1 MISMEKDM
9 EILTLENIASYCGG
23 NIVNGDGFDAK
34 ITGAAIDSRKV
45 EKGFIFFA
53 YKGEKSDG
61 HDYIA
66 KAFEQGAAIVVC
78 ERVPEGVTGTCVVVP
93 DTVKALKDI
102 ARSYR
107 EKLDIKVVG
116 VTGSVGKTTT
126 KEFIASVLSQKYNVF
141 RTDKNQNNLIGL
153 PLSILNISE
162 NNEVAVLEMGIS
174 EFGEM
179 RELSS
184 MAKPDICVIT
194 NISACHLES
203 LGSLDGVFKAK
214 TEIFEHMNPEGSVVV
229 CGDDERLKNIN
240 DVNGKKP
247 VTYGLDENNDVHA
260 IKVLNRGLWGSE
272 CTIDNGEGMFT
283 ASVPLPGKHMVIN
296 ALCASAVG
304 RLLEVSPEQIGFGIS
319 CVKALDGRNNII
331 QKNGITIIDDC
342 YNASPESMKQSL
354 ELLTEAV
361 TPTVAILG
369 DMFEQ
374 GENEDKSH
382 EEVGEFAVEKNIGT
396 IVCVGTRSKKMYD
409 KAMMQAA
416 LKENIDVLYF
426 ATVDEAIAS
435 LGDYIKKNDTVL
447 LKASNGMNFKRIL
460 EAMTSEDNKDMF
472 KERTEG
478 EQEQSDNTQA
488 SKDAYNDT
496 VKADSLSSASKADS
510 SSFSGSNQSETAA
523 SGTADNYSSSTQA
536 EENKKVKK
544 EKKVKTS
551 DDQEK
556 AGARRQLIIIA
567 SAVLVVL
574 IGIGATIG
582 IIKYRQYKEA
592 TQGHIVFYSSN
603 GYCTKGML
611 ENNVIGSEGNPGKVV
626 WADEDTDE
634 FGFNYD
640 GAYIYYI
647 TRVDSKGNELVRCKK
662 NGKKSEV
669 LSDCVASYDVIKKG
683 EVLYLSDGNLYL
695 AKGKKSE
702 TNLIAEGVSEY
713 FLNKK
718 KTKVMYRTYS
728 NDVNIVGLKKG
739 QVAENIQKDVTVL
752 EYTTDNFS
760 ELLYR
765 KNDGLYIAKKGKDGK
780 SISPD
785 ARELFIADNEKKIK
799 LYFKDGDNKLW
810 YYESGNKSASQIKEE
825 YVDVLAK
832 EFNIPA
838 LILLKEDYSLVLLAG
853 KKTYNLD
860 TAVGALPLGVDKKAG
875 KIYYTDSAFGSGNT
889 SLYSVS
895 YKGMFKKGKTKVEST
910 NVASVEYTDNKH
922 VFVTKLSGDG
932 THDLYDNEALVAR
945 NIQEGSLMKTKY
957 GDNFVFAYQVK
968 DADGFYKIVIY
979 DGKNIK
985 DVGSSVD
992 LKYVPLSKRKIYFMS
1007 KGATMFDI
1015 KYYNGKKVST
1025 YIENINNFIY
1035 AH

>member
-1 MISMEKDM
+1 M

-66 KAFEQGAAIVVC
+66 KAFELGAAIVVC
-78 ERVPEGVTGTCVVVP
+78 ERVPEGVTGTCIVVP
-93 DTVKALKDI
+93 DTIKALKDI

-107 EKLDIKVVG
+107 EQLGIKVVG

-304 RLLEVSPEQIGFGIS
+304 RLLDVSPEQIGFGIS
-319 CVKALDGRNNII
+319 CVKALDGRNNIM

-409 KAMMQAA
+409 KAMMQAS
-416 LKENIDVLYF
+416 LKENIEVLYF
-426 ATVDEAIAS
+426 ATVDEAIAA
-435 LGDYIKKNDTVL
+435 LGDFIKKDDTVL
-447 LKASNGMNFKRIL
+447 LKASNGMNFKKIL
-460 EAMTSEDNKDMF
+460 EALTSEDNKDMF
-472 KERTEG
+472 KERTAE
-478 EQEQSDNTQA
+478 EQAASNSAQA
-488 SKDAYNDT
+488 STSSYTDT
-496 VKADSLSSASKADS
+496 VKSDVTTDSSVKTDATSFAGTTQSEASISSSADVTSNAVKGTDSKKS
-510 SSFSGSNQSETAA
+510 
-523 SGTADNYSSSTQA
+523 
-536 EENKKVKK
+536 KK
-544 EKKVKTS
+544 EKKAKTS
-551 DDQEK
+551 DEK
-556 AGARRQLIIIA
+556 EKSDSRIQLIVIVSIVLVAIIA
-567 SAVLVVL
+567 IAS
-574 IGIGATIG
+574 TIG
-582 IIKYRQYKEA
+582 IIKYNQYKEA
-592 TQGHIVFYSSN
+592 TQGHIVFSASN
-603 GYCTKGML
+603 GYCTKGTF
-611 ENNVIGSEGNPGKVV
+611 ENNIIGKDGDPGKIV
-626 WADEDTDE
+626 WADEDVDE

-647 TRVDSKGNELVRCKK
+647 TRVDGKGNELVRCKK

-683 EVLYLSDGNLYL
+683 EVLYLADGNLYL
-695 AKGKKSE
+695 AKGKKNE

-728 NDVNIVGLKKG
+728 NEVNVVGLKKG
-739 QVAENIQKDVTVL
+739 QVAENIQKDVTIL
-752 EYTTDNFS
+752 EYTTPNFS
-760 ELLYR
+760 EILYR
-765 KNDGLYIAKKGKDGK
+765 KNDGLYFAKKNKEGKLV
-780 SISPD
+780 SPD
-785 ARELFIADNEKKIK
+785 AGELFIGTEEKKIK
-799 LYFKDGDNKLW
+799 LYFKDGNNKLW
-810 YYESGNKSASQIKEE
+810 YYESGNKTAYQIKEE
-825 YVDVLAK
+825 YVDILAR
-832 EFNIPA
+832 EYSLPA
-838 LILLKEDYSLVLLAG
+838 LVLLKKDNSLALLSG
-853 KKTYNLD
+853 KKTYDLD
-860 TAVGALPLGVDKKAG
+860 TSMGAFVLGVDKKAG

-889 SLYSVS
+889 SLYSVT
-895 YKGMFKKGKTKVEST
+895 YKGTFKKGKTKVEST

-932 THDLYDNEALVAR
+932 THDLYENEALVAR
-945 NIQEGSLMKTKY
+945 NVQEGSLKKTVY
-957 GDNFVFAYQVK
+957 GDGFVFAYQVK
-968 DADGFYKIVIY
+968 DDEGFYKIVIY

-985 DVGSSVD
+985 DVGSCVD
-992 LKYVPLSKRKIYFMS
+992 LKYVPLSKKKIYFMS
-1007 KGATMFDI
+1007 KGDTMFDVRL
-1015 KYYNGKKVST
+1015 YNGKKVST
-1025 YIENINNFIY
+1025 YVENINNFIY

>member
-1 MISMEKDM
+1 M

-23 NIVNGDGFDAK
+23 NIVNGDGFNAK

-66 KAFEQGAAIVVC
+66 KAFELGAAIVVC
-78 ERVPEGVTGTCVVVP
+78 ERVPEGVTGTCIVVP
-93 DTVKALKDI
+93 DTIRALKDI

-107 EKLDIKVVG
+107 EQLGIKVVG

-272 CTIDNGEGMFT
+272 CTIDNGEGLFT

-319 CVKALDGRNNII
+319 CVKALDGRNNIM

-409 KAMMQAA
+409 KAMMQAS
-416 LKENIDVLYF
+416 LKENIEVLYF
-426 ATVDEAIAS
+426 ATVDEAIAA
-435 LGDYIKKNDTVL
+435 LGDFIKKDDTVL

-460 EAMTSEDNKDMF
+460 EALTGEDNKDMF
-472 KERTEG
+472 KERTAE
-478 EQEQSDNTQA
+478 EQAAVNSAQA
-488 SKDAYNDT
+488 STSSYTDT
-496 VKADSLSSASKADS
+496 VKSDVTTDSSAKTDAT
-510 SSFSGSNQSETAA
+510 SFAGTTQREA
-523 SGTADNYSSSTQA
+523 SVSSTTDYNA
-536 EENKKVKK
+536 NATATTDSKKSKK

-551 DDQEK
+551 DEK
-556 AGARRQLIIIA
+556 EKSDSRIQLIVIVSIVLVAIIA
-567 SAVLVVL
+567 IAS
-574 IGIGATIG
+574 TIG
-582 IIKYRQYKEA
+582 IIKYNQYKEA
-592 TQGHIVFYSSN
+592 TQGHIVFTNSGN
-603 GYCTKGML
+603 FCTKGAF
-611 ENNVIGSEGNPGKVV
+611 ENNVIGKDGDPGKIV
-626 WADEDTDE
+626 WADEDTDDL
-634 FGFNYD
+634 GFNYD
-640 GAYIYYI
+640 GQYIYYI
-647 TRVDSKGNELVRCKK
+647 TQVNGQGNELVRCKK

-669 LSDCVASYDVIKKG
+669 LSDNVVSYDVIKKG
-683 EVLYLSDGNLYL
+683 EVIYLANGNLYL
-695 AKGKKSE
+695 AKGKKNE

-718 KTKVMYRTYS
+718 KNKVMYRAYTNEVYT
-728 NDVNIVGLKKG
+728 VGLKKG
-739 QVAENIQKDVTVL
+739 QVAESIQKDVSKL

-765 KNDGLYIAKKGKDGK
+765 KNDGLYISKKGKDGK

-785 ARELFIADNEKKIK
+785 ARELFIAENEKKIK

-825 YVDVLAK
+825 YNNILTA
-832 EFNIPA
+832 EYAIPA
-838 LILLKEDYSLVLLAG
+838 MVITKKDNSLALLAG
-853 KKTYNLD
+853 KKSYDLD
-860 TAVGALPLGVDKKAG
+860 VSNGTVVGVDEKAG
-875 KIYYTDSAFGSGNT
+875 KIYYTDSALGSGNT
-889 SLYSVS
+889 SLYSVT
-895 YKGMFKKGKTKVEST
+895 YKGMFKKGKTTVEST
-910 NVASVEYTDNKH
+910 NVAGVEYVENKH
-922 VFVTKLSGDG
+922 IFVTKLSGEG
-932 THDLYDNEALVAR
+932 THDLYENEALVAR
-945 NIQEGSLMKTKY
+945 NVQEGSLKKTVY
-957 GDNFVFAYQVK
+957 GEGFVFAYQVK
-968 DADGFYKIVIY
+968 DADGFYKIVSY
-979 DGKNIK
+979 DGKNIN

-992 LKYVPLSKRKIYFMS
+992 LNYVPLSKKKMYFMS
-1007 KGATMFDI
+1007 KGDTMFDV
-1015 KYYNGKKVST
+1015 KYFNGKKVST
-1025 YIENINNFIY
+1025 YVENVNQFIY

>member
-1 MISMEKDM
+1 M

-23 NIVNGDGFDAK
+23 NIVNGDGFNAK

-66 KAFEQGAAIVVC
+66 KAFELGAAIVVC
-78 ERVPEGVTGTCVVVP
+78 ERVPEGVTGTCIVVP
-93 DTVKALKDI
+93 DTIRALKDI

-107 EKLDIKVVG
+107 EQLGIKVVG

-272 CTIDNGEGMFT
+272 CTIDNGEGLFT

-319 CVKALDGRNNII
+319 CVKALDGRNNIM

-409 KAMMQAA
+409 KAMMQAS
-416 LKENIDVLYF
+416 LKENIEVLYF
-426 ATVDEAIAS
+426 ATVDEAIAA
-435 LGDYIKKNDTVL
+435 LGDFIKKDDTVL

-460 EAMTSEDNKDMF
+460 EALTGEDNKDMF
-472 KERTEG
+472 KDRTAE
-478 EQEQSDNTQA
+478 EQAAVNSAQA
-488 SKDAYNDT
+488 STSSYTDT
-496 VKADSLSSASKADS
+496 VKSDVTTDSSAKTDAT
-510 SSFSGSNQSETAA
+510 SFAGTTQREA
-523 SGTADNYSSSTQA
+523 SVSSTTDYNA
-536 EENKKVKK
+536 NATATTDSKKSKK

-551 DDQEK
+551 DEK
-556 AGARRQLIIIA
+556 EKSDSRIQLIVIVSIVLVAIIA
-567 SAVLVVL
+567 IAS
-574 IGIGATIG
+574 TIG
-582 IIKYRQYKEA
+582 IIKYNQYKEA
-592 TQGHIVFYSSN
+592 TQGHIVFTNSGN
-603 GYCTKGML
+603 FCTKGAF
-611 ENNVIGSEGNPGKVV
+611 ENNVIGKDGDPGKIV
-626 WADEDTDE
+626 WADEDTDDL
-634 FGFNYD
+634 GFNYD
-640 GAYIYYI
+640 GQYIYYI
-647 TRVDSKGNELVRCKK
+647 TQVNGQGNELVRCKK

-669 LSDCVASYDVIKKG
+669 LSDNVVSYDVIKKG
-683 EVLYLSDGNLYL
+683 EVIYLANGNLYL
-695 AKGKKSE
+695 AKGKKNE

-718 KTKVMYRTYS
+718 KNKVMYRAYTNEVYT
-728 NDVNIVGLKKG
+728 VGLKKG
-739 QVAENIQKDVTVL
+739 QVAESIQKDVSKL

-765 KNDGLYIAKKGKDGK
+765 KNDGLYISKKGKDGK

-785 ARELFIADNEKKIK
+785 ARELFIAENEKKIK

-825 YVDVLAK
+825 YNNILTA
-832 EFNIPA
+832 EYAIPA
-838 LILLKEDYSLVLLAG
+838 MVITKKDNSLALLAG
-853 KKTYNLD
+853 KKSYDLD
-860 TAVGALPLGVDKKAG
+860 VSNGTVVGVDEKAG
-875 KIYYTDSAFGSGNT
+875 KIYYTDSALGSGNT
-889 SLYSVS
+889 SLYSVT
-895 YKGMFKKGKTKVEST
+895 YKGMFKKGKTTVEST
-910 NVASVEYTDNKH
+910 NVAGVEYVENKH
-922 VFVTKLSGDG
+922 IFVTKLSGEG
-932 THDLYDNEALVAR
+932 THDLYENEALVAR
-945 NIQEGSLMKTKY
+945 NVQEGSLKKTVY
-957 GDNFVFAYQVK
+957 GEGFVFAYQVK
-968 DADGFYKIVIY
+968 DADGFYKIVSY
-979 DGKNIK
+979 DGKNIN

-992 LKYVPLSKRKIYFMS
+992 LNYVPLSKKKMYFMS
-1007 KGATMFDI
+1007 KGDTMFDV
-1015 KYYNGKKVST
+1015 KYFNGKKVST
-1025 YIENINNFIY
+1025 YVENVNQFIY

>member
-1 MISMEKDM
+1 M

-23 NIVNGDGFDAK
+23 NVVNGDGFNAK

-66 KAFEQGAAIVVC
+66 KAFELGAAIVVC
-78 ERVPEGVTGTCVVVP
+78 ERVPEGVTGTCIVVP
-93 DTVKALKDI
+93 DTIKALKDI

-107 EKLDIKVVG
+107 EQLGIKVVG

-319 CVKALDGRNNII
+319 CVKALDGRNNIM

-396 IVCVGTRSKKMYD
+396 IACVGTRSKKMYD
-409 KAMMQAA
+409 KAMMQAS
-416 LKENIDVLYF
+416 LKENIEVLYF
-426 ATVDEAIAS
+426 ATVDEAIAA
-435 LGDYIKKNDTVL
+435 LGDFIKKDDTVL
-447 LKASNGMNFKRIL
+447 LKASNGMNFKKIL
-460 EAMTSEDNKDMF
+460 EALTSEDNKDMF
-472 KERTEG
+472 KERTAE
-478 EQEQSDNTQA
+478 EQAA
-488 SKDAYNDT
+488 SNSAQTSTSSYTDT
-496 VKADSLSSASKADS
+496 VKSDVTTGSSAKTDAT
-510 SSFSGSNQSETAA
+510 SFAGTTQSEA
-523 SGTADNYSSSTQA
+523 SVSSTTDYNA
-536 EENKKVKK
+536 NATATTDSKKSKK

-551 DDQEK
+551 DEK
-556 AGARRQLIIIA
+556 EK
-567 SAVLVVL
+567 S
-574 IGIGATIG
+574 
-582 IIKYRQYKEA
+582 
-592 TQGHIVFYSSN
+592 
-603 GYCTKGML
+603 
-611 ENNVIGSEGNPGKVV
+611 
-626 WADEDTDE
+626 
-634 FGFNYD
+634 
-640 GAYIYYI
+640 
-647 TRVDSKGNELVRCKK
+647 DS
-662 NGKKSEV
+662 
-669 LSDCVASYDVIKKG
+669 
-683 EVLYLSDGNLYL
+683 
-695 AKGKKSE
+695 
-702 TNLIAEGVSEY
+702 
-713 FLNKK
+713 
-718 KTKVMYRTYS
+718 
-728 NDVNIVGLKKG
+728 
-739 QVAENIQKDVTVL
+739 
-752 EYTTDNFS
+752 
-760 ELLYR
+760 
-765 KNDGLYIAKKGKDGK
+765 
-780 SISPD
+780 
-785 ARELFIADNEKKIK
+785 
-799 LYFKDGDNKLW
+799 
-810 YYESGNKSASQIKEE
+810 
-825 YVDVLAK
+825 
-832 EFNIPA
+832 
-838 LILLKEDYSLVLLAG
+838 
-853 KKTYNLD
+853 
-860 TAVGALPLGVDKKAG
+860 
-875 KIYYTDSAFGSGNT
+875 
-889 SLYSVS
+889 
-895 YKGMFKKGKTKVEST
+895 
-910 NVASVEYTDNKH
+910 
-922 VFVTKLSGDG
+922 
-932 THDLYDNEALVAR
+932 
-945 NIQEGSLMKTKY
+945 
-957 GDNFVFAYQVK
+957 
-968 DADGFYKIVIY
+968 
-979 DGKNIK
+979 
-985 DVGSSVD
+985 
-992 LKYVPLSKRKIYFMS
+992 
-1007 KGATMFDI
+1007 
-1015 KYYNGKKVST
+1015 
-1025 YIENINNFIY
+1025 
-1035 AH
+1035 

>member
-1 MISMEKDM
+1 M

-23 NIVNGDGFDAK
+23 NIVNGDGFNAK

-45 EKGFIFFA
+45 EKGFLFFA

-66 KAFEQGAAIVVC
+66 KAFELGAAIVVC
-78 ERVPEGVTGTCVVVP
+78 ERVPEGVTGTCIVVP
-93 DTVKALKDI
+93 DTIKALKDI

-107 EKLDIKVVG
+107 EQLGIKVVG

-214 TEIFEHMNPEGSVVV
+214 TEIFEHMNPKGSVVV

-240 DVNGKKP
+240 DVNGKEP

-319 CVKALDGRNNII
+319 CVKALDGRNNIM

-409 KAMMQAA
+409 KAMMQASI
-416 LKENIDVLYF
+416 KENIEVLYF
-426 ATVDEAIAS
+426 ATVDEAIAA
-435 LGDYIKKNDTVL
+435 LGDFIKKDDTVL
-447 LKASNGMNFKRIL
+447 LKASNGMNFKKIL
-460 EAMTSEDNKDMF
+460 EALTSEDNKDMF
-472 KERTEG
+472 KERTTE
-478 EQEQSDNTQA
+478 EQAASNSAQA
-488 SKDAYNDT
+488 STSSYTDT
-496 VKADSLSSASKADS
+496 VKSDVTTDSSVKTDATSFAGTTQSEASISSSADVTSNAVTGTDSKKS
-510 SSFSGSNQSETAA
+510 
-523 SGTADNYSSSTQA
+523 
-536 EENKKVKK
+536 KK
-544 EKKVKTS
+544 EKKAKTS
-551 DDQEK
+551 DEK
-556 AGARRQLIIIA
+556 EKSDSRIQLIVILSIVLVAIIA
-567 SAVLVVL
+567 IAS
-574 IGIGATIG
+574 TIG
-582 IIKYRQYKEA
+582 IIKYNQYKEA
-592 TQGHIVFYSSN
+592 TQGHIVFTNSGN
-603 GYCTKGML
+603 FCTKGAF
-611 ENNVIGSEGNPGKVV
+611 ENNVIGKDGDPGKIV
-626 WADEDTDE
+626 WADEDTDDL
-634 FGFNYD
+634 GFNYD
-640 GAYIYYI
+640 GQYIYYI
-647 TRVDSKGNELVRCKK
+647 TQVNGQENELVRCKK

-669 LSDCVASYDVIKKG
+669 LSDNVVSYDVIKKG
-683 EVLYLSDGNLYL
+683 EVIYLAKGNLYL
-695 AKGKKSE
+695 AKGKKNE

-718 KTKVMYRTYS
+718 KNKVMYRAYTNEVYT
-728 NDVNIVGLKKG
+728 VGLKKG
-739 QVAENIQKDVTVL
+739 QVAESIQKDVSKL

-765 KNDGLYIAKKGKDGK
+765 KNDGLYISKKGKEGK

-785 ARELFIADNEKKIK
+785 ARELFIAENEKKIK

-825 YVDVLAK
+825 FSYILTT
-832 EFNIPA
+832 EYSIPA
-838 LILLKEDYSLVLLAG
+838 MVISKKDNSLALLAG
-853 KKTYNLD
+853 KKSYDLD
-860 TAVGALPLGVDKKAG
+860 VSNGTVVGVDEKAG
-875 KIYYTDSAFGSGNT
+875 KIYYTDSALGSGNT
-889 SLYSVS
+889 SLYSVT
-895 YKGMFKKGKTKVEST
+895 YKGMFKKGKTTVEST
-910 NVASVEYTDNKH
+910 NVAGVEYVENKH
-922 VFVTKLSGDG
+922 IFVTKLSGEG
-932 THDLYDNEALVAR
+932 THDLYENETLVAR
-945 NIQEGSLMKTKY
+945 NVQEGSLKKTVY
-957 GDNFVFAYQVK
+957 GEGFVFAYQVK
-968 DADGFYKIVIY
+968 DTDGFYKIVSY
-979 DGKNIK
+979 DGKNIN
-985 DVGSSVD
+985 DVGNSVD
-992 LKYVPLSKRKIYFMS
+992 LNYVPLSKKKMYFMS
-1007 KGATMFDI
+1007 KGDTMFDV
-1015 KYYNGKKVST
+1015 KYFNGKKVST
-1025 YIENINNFIY
+1025 YVENVNQFIY

>member
-1 MISMEKDM
+1 MD
-9 EILTLENIASYCGG
+9 ILTLENIASFCGG
-23 NIVNGDGFDAK
+23 NIVNGEGFNAQ

-61 HDYIA
+61 HDYIK
-66 KAFEQGAAIVVC
+66 KAFEQGAALVVC
-78 ERVPEGVTGTCVVVP
+78 EKVPEGVNGACIVVE
-93 DTVKALKDI
+93 DTIKALKEI

-107 EKLDIKVVG
+107 EKLGIKVVG

-141 RTDKNQNNLIGL
+141 RTEKNQNNLIGL
-153 PLSILNISE
+153 PLSILNIRE

-184 MAKPDICVIT
+184 IAKPDICVIT
-194 NISACHLES
+194 NICACHLES

-247 VTYGLDENNDVHA
+247 VTYGLEEDNDVHA

-272 CTIDNGEGMFT
+272 CTIDNGEGMFS

-304 RLLEVSPEQIGFGIS
+304 RILEVSPEQIGFGLS
-319 CVKALDGRNNII
+319 CVKALDGRNNIM

-374 GENEDKSH
+374 GENEDKCH

-409 KAMMQAA
+409 KAMMQAS
-416 LKENIDVLYF
+416 LKENIEVLYF
-426 ATVDEAIAS
+426 ATVDEAIAA
-435 LGDYIKKNDTVL
+435 LGDFIKKEDTVL

-460 EAMTSEDNKDMF
+460 DVLTNEDNKDLF
-472 KERTEG
+472 KERTASEAAG
-478 EQEQSDNTQA
+478 TETGSNNNAEAPSFTESAQTVPEYTSATESTVSSDNT
-488 SKDAYNDT
+488 
-496 VKADSLSSASKADS
+496 DS
-510 SSFSGSNQSETAA
+510 SKT
-523 SGTADNYSSSTQA
+523 
-536 EENKKVKK
+536 KK
-544 EKKVKTS
+544 EKKVKSS
-551 DDQEK
+551 DEKEK
-556 AGARRQLIIIA
+556 ADSRTQLLFII
-567 SAVLVVL
+567 SAVLVVVIAIAAA
-574 IGIGATIG
+574 IGIV
-582 IIKYRQYKEA
+582 KYNQYKNA
-592 TQGHIVFYSSN
+592 TQGHIVFVNN
-603 GYCTKGML
+603 GKYCTKGTF
-611 ENNVIGSEGNPGKVV
+611 EDNVIGSEGDPGKVI
-626 WADEDTDE
+626 WADEDADKN
-634 FGFNYD
+634 GFNCD
-640 GAYIYYI
+640 GQYIYYV
-647 TRVDSKGNELVRCKK
+647 TVVNGSNELVRCKK

-669 LSDCVASYDVIKKG
+669 LSDNTVSYDVIKKG
-683 EVLYLSDGNLYL
+683 EVIYLANGNLYL
-695 AKGKKSE
+695 AKGKKNE
-702 TNLIAEGVSEY
+702 TNLLAEGVSEY

-718 KTKVMYRTYS
+718 KNKVMYRTYS
-728 NDVNIVGLKKG
+728 NEICTVGLKKG
-739 QVAENIQKDVTVL
+739 QVAETLLKDATKL

-760 ELLYR
+760 QIVYR
-765 KNDGLYIAKKGKDGK
+765 KNDGLYFAKKGKEGK

-785 ARELFIADNEKKIK
+785 ARELFFASGEKKIK

-810 YYESGNKSASQIKEE
+810 YYEAGNKSASEVKTE
-825 YVDVLAK
+825 YNSILGAEYEV
-832 EFNIPA
+832 PA
-838 LILLKEDYSLVLLAG
+838 LVLLKKDNTFALVSG
-853 KKTYNLD
+853 KKSYDLETS
-860 TAVGALPLGVDKKAG
+860 AGAEVVGVDKKAG
-875 KIYYTDSAFGSGNT
+875 KIYYTDSAIGSGNAN
-889 SLYSVS
+889 LYSVT
-895 YKGMFKKGKTKVEST
+895 YKGMFKKGKTAVEST
-910 NVASVEYTDNKH
+910 NVASVEYVDNKH
-922 VFVTKLSGDG
+922 VFVTKYSGEG
-932 THDLYDNEALVAR
+932 THDLYENEALVAR
-945 NIQEGSLMKTKY
+945 NIQEGSLKKTAY
-957 GDNFVFAYQVK
+957 GEGFVFAYQVK
-968 DADGFYKIVIY
+968 DADGFYKIVFY

-992 LKYVPLSKRKIYFMS
+992 LNYVVLSKNKMYFMS
-1007 KGATMFDI
+1007 KGDTMFDV
-1015 KYYNGKKVST
+1015 KSYNGKKVST
-1025 YIENINNFIY
+1025 YAEHVNQFIY